1 MKKDEETNA
10 PVSGAV
16 FGIYNKE
23 DILLGSEVL
32 VPADTLLQEMESGE
46 DGSAAFT
53 MDLPLGQYYVKETK
67 APDGYYSSDETID
80 FDASYQGQEIPA
92 VILDADKM
100 NRPTEV
106 HFTKSDITTGVE
118 LDGATLTVLDES
130 RNVVETWTSVKN
142 DPHVIKRLLIGHT
155 YTLREEFAPYG
166 YLLANEITFS
176 IEDDGMPVKVEMKD
190 EVPVA
195 RLLIN
200 KKGEFLDKVSVV
212 DTAKGTVE
220 HFFDYISGNLK
231 PVTFEVYAAEDI
243 KAADGESPD
252 YYKKD
257 DLVVTIT
264 TDDDGI
270 ARAEDLP
277 VGKYYVKEVETAY
290 GYVLDDEIRY
300 VDLSYRDQ
308 NTPIVTYDEAWQ
320 NARQRVAVSVLKVE
334 KDTERPL
341 KGGIF
346 GIYSREDILSQTTGD
361 VLVEKDELI
370 ELKTT
375 DDNGFIRFI
384 ADLPVDGKY
393 YVKEVYAP
401 PGFVCSHE
409 VKDFTSAY
417 EGQDKKSVSFE
428 FIFEDEPTVVEVTKS
443 ILTTGEELEGAHL
456 TVTNALGE
464 VMDEWVSEKEP
475 HIIKELVAG
484 QIYTLTETKPADGYA
499 TAESIDFVV
508 GDTAEIQK
516 VEMKDDVTKLE
527 ITKSDITNG
536 KPVTGAELTITDA
549 GGNEIAKWVTT
560 EEPYYIEMLP
570 IGEYTLTEVT
580 APGGYASAESINFR
594 VEDTGEIQKV
604 DMKDAPIT
612 VEISKKDIADG
623 EGGNELPG
631 AKLEIKNA
639 DGEVIES
646 WTSGQ
651 APHTITMLSPGR
663 YTLVEITA
671 PNGYEVAENVEF
683 TVEDTGEIQKVTMY
697 DSPKEET
704 VDLTGKRNR
713 TPGGYTSGGYSNPK
727 TGDDTP
733 IAAFLV
739 MALMALG
746 SIAASLAIRKKRKV
760 S

>member
-1 MKKDEETNA
+1 M
-10 PVSGAV
+10 
-16 FGIYNKE
+16 
-23 DILLGSEVL
+23 
-32 VPADTLLQEMESGE
+32 
-46 DGSAAFT
+46 
-53 MDLPLGQYYVKETK
+53 
-67 APDGYYSSDETID
+67 
-80 FDASYQGQEIPA
+80 
-92 VILDADKM
+92 
-100 NRPTEV
+100 
-106 HFTKSDITTGVE
+106 
-118 LDGATLTVLDES
+118 
-130 RNVVETWTSVKN
+130 TS
-142 DPHVIKRLLIGHT
+142 
-155 YTLREEFAPYG
+155 
-166 YLLANEITFS
+166 
-176 IEDDGMPVKVEMKD
+176 
-190 EVPVA
+190 
-195 RLLIN
+195 
-200 KKGEFLDKVSVV
+200 
-212 DTAKGTVE
+212 
-220 HFFDYISGNLK
+220 
-231 PVTFEVYAAEDI
+231 
-243 KAADGESPD
+243 
-252 YYKKD
+252 
-257 DLVVTIT
+257 
-264 TDDDGI
+264 
-270 ARAEDLP
+270 
-277 VGKYYVKEVETAY
+277 
-290 GYVLDDEIRY
+290 
-300 VDLSYRDQ
+300 
-308 NTPIVTYDEAWQ
+308 
-320 NARQRVAVSVLKVE
+320 
-334 KDTERPL
+334 
-341 KGGIF
+341 
-346 GIYSREDILSQTTGD
+346 
-361 VLVEKDELI
+361 
-370 ELKTT
+370 
-375 DDNGFIRFI
+375 
-384 ADLPVDGKY
+384 
-393 YVKEVYAP
+393 
-401 PGFVCSHE
+401 
-409 VKDFTSAY
+409 
-417 EGQDKKSVSFE
+417 
-428 FIFEDEPTVVEVTKS
+428 
-443 ILTTGEELEGAHL
+443 
-456 TVTNALGE
+456 
-464 VMDEWVSEKEP
+464 MDEWVSEKEP

-612 VEISKKDIADG
+612 VEISKKDIVDG

-746 SIAASLAIRKKRKV
+746 SIAAILAIRKKRRV